1 MASNRH
7 LGRIVILQ
15 ALYEYEMRLIS
26 NDESAD
32 FAQILAK
39 NMERYQEVI
48 GDKQFVD
55 ELGLGVAKVLDKL
68 DKLLQPVAPEWP
80 IAQISPI
87 DRNILRI
94 GTFELL
100 FMTDT
105 VPPKVAINEAIELAK
120 SFGSDSSRS
129 FVNGVLG
136 TVYKNLTEDNK
147 QQDEQK
153 DSKSQAEAK

>member
-7 LGRIVILQ
+7 LGRVVILQ
-15 ALYEYEMRLIS
+15 TLYEFEFRAMA
-26 NDESAD
+26 NDPEAN
-32 FAQILAK
+32 FETILKK
-39 NMERYQEVI
+39 NMSRYEDVI

-55 ELGLGVAKVLDKL
+55 DLGLGVFKAKEKL
-68 DKLLQPVAPEWP
+68 DELLQPIAPEWP
-80 IAQISPI
+80 ISQISSI
-87 DRNILRI
+87 DRNVLRM

-100 FMTDT
+100 FMGKT

-136 TVYKNLTEDNK
+136 TVFKNLTEGK
-147 QQDEQK
+147 ESQDEQ
-153 DSKSQAEAK
+153 SQTKQSEEE

>member
-15 ALYEYEMRLIS
+15 TLYEYDMRLLS
-26 NDESAD
+26 KDEEAD

-39 NMERYQEVI
+39 NMERYTDII
-48 GDKQFVD
+48 GDRKFVD
-55 ELGLGVAKVLDKL
+55 DLGLGVFKVLEKL
-68 DKLLQPVAPEWP
+68 DNLLQPIAPEWP

-87 DRNILRI
+87 DRNILRM

-147 QQDEQK
+147 QQNEQENK
-153 DSKSQAEAK
+153 QSQAEDN